1 MIRLITYFDNNFE
14 FAFNTELSNKLISF
28 GEADLSIFCFRRPE
42 KIHYFIFDPNEKIN
56 NLKEILAKRLEF
68 MINKANDNKAK
79 VFKNL
84 TLVGIMRN
92 ELKFRNFYNPLH
104 KANKRLNQELDLD
117 CDNRVIKIGSKKLT
131 QLRLTLNDYTRYILR
146 KNLKYLAG
154 NLNYEFFSYYD
165 YIKYFQGLR
174 NNLKNIVIEQYNISN
189 NLNTDKK
196 TLIMDYLT
204 NIP

>member
-92 ELKFRNFYNPLH
+92 ELKLRNFYNPLH
-104 KANKRLNQELDLD
+104 KANKRLNREIYLDY
-117 CDNRVIKIGSKKLT
+117 NNGVIEISSKKLSK
-131 QLRLTLNDYTRYILR
+131 LRLTLNDYARYILR
-146 KNLKYLAG
+146 KNLRYLAG